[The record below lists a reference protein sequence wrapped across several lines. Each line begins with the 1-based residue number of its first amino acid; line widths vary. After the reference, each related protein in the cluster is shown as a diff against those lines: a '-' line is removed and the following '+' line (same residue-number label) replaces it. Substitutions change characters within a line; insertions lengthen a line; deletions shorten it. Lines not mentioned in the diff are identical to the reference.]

1 MEETRTITLDK
12 YDYRLMINA
21 LDEFRNMK
29 IKENVD
35 VDIIDKLIIKIIN
48 APTKRSLSLNKSMR
62 GKYTSEAR

>member
-62 GKYTSEAR
+62 GKYISEAR

>member
-48 APTKRSLSLNKSMR
+48 APKKRSLSLNKSMR

>member
-29 IKENVD
+29 IKENID

>member
-48 APTKRSLSLNKSMR
+48 APTKKSLSLNKSMR

>member
-48 APTKRSLSLNKSMR
+48 APTKKSLSLNKSIR

>member
-12 YDYRLMINA
+12 YDYKLILNA

-29 IKENVD
+29 IKENID

-48 APTKRSLSLNKSMR
+48 APTKRSLSLNKCMR